1 MRTLEAFLKASEDG
15 SSARRHVTEAI
26 GQFALAAIKVRDAI
40 NEGALGDAFAST
52 LGPSHEAGDEQKE
65 LDVFADEAFL
75 AAAKEAGIAYYASEE
90 LEHPIEVDPAAEIAI
105 AIDPLDGSSNIDT
118 NASIGTIF
126 SILPS
131 VGGERETFCQAGSR
145 QLAAGFFIYG
155 PQLALALTLG
165 NGTHIFVYSR
175 RRGVFIEAY
184 ADLKVPSE
192 TREFAINI
200 SNFRHWGAHLQAYVE
215 DCLAGATG
223 PRAKD
228 FNMRWLASLVA
239 DAYRILIR
247 GGVFLYPSDSRK
259 GYADGRLR
267 LVYEASPIAFLI
279 EQAGGAAING
289 EVRVLDLTPESL
301 HQRTA
306 FIFGSAGE
314 VTRVEGYFARPA
326 THSDAPSILAPSLK
340 GA

>member
-1 MRTLEAFLKASEDG
+1 MRTLEAFLKTSEDG
-15 SSARRHVTEAI
+15 SAARRHVTEAI
-26 GQFALAAIKVRDAI
+26 GKFALAAVRVRDAI

-52 LGPSHEAGDEQKE
+52 LGPSHDAGDEQKE

-75 AAAKEAGIAYYASEE
+75 EAAKEAGIAYYASEE

-131 VGGERETFCQAGSR
+131 AGDERSTFRQPGNR

-165 NGTHIFVYSR
+165 SGTHIFVYSR
-175 RRGVFIEAY
+175 RRDVFVEAY
-184 ADLKVPSE
+184 AEMAIPAE
-192 TREFAINI
+192 TREFAMNL
-200 SNFRHWGAHLQAYVE
+200 SNFRHWEGPLRAYAE

-247 GGVFLYPSDSRK
+247 GGVFLYPSDGRK
-259 GYADGRLR
+259 GYGEGRLR

-279 EQAGGAAING
+279 EQAGGAASNG
-289 EVRVLDLTPESL
+289 KDRVLDLEPESL
-301 HQRTA
+301 HQRTPLV
-306 FIFGSAGE
+306 FGSAGE
-314 VTRVEGYFARPA
+314 VARVEGYFAPRAP
-326 THSDAPSILAPSLK
+326 HSDTPNILAPSLK
-340 GA
+340 GG